1 MTSTVLAGV
10 ALTVVAG
17 VMSGNCMLPAKFVR
31 AWRWENIWLVFS
43 IVSLVILPWALALL
57 LVNHL
62 GSVYATLPFA
72 KYVAPVAFGA
82 GWGIAQ
88 VLFGISV
95 ARLGLGVAYSIIVGL
110 GAVLGTLVPLFVQ
123 QRQSVSTVTLSLL
136 LAGIVFMVLGIALTA
151 WGGHL
156 REQTPHHVEPLA
168 PRRGYL
174 ASILLAVLCGFLA
187 PMLNY
192 SFAFGQD
199 IARHAVALGNP
210 PVFAAYSVWP
220 IALAGG
226 FVPNLAY
233 SVYLLARNRTL
244 SAFRKPFPDVFL
256 STAMAA
262 LWMGA
267 FALYGMSAVFLG
279 PLGTSIGWGLFQ
291 IFMITTAIG
300 SGLLTGEWKLSSLRA
315 RAYLGFGL
323 AFLILATILFTSGN
337 RS

>member
-1 MTSTVLAGV
+1 
-10 ALTVVAG
+10 
-17 VMSGNCMLPAKFVR
+17 MLPAKFVR
-31 AWRWENIWLVFS
+31 SWRWENVWLVFS
-43 IVSLVILPWALALL
+43 VVSLVALPWGLALL
-57 LVNHL
+57 LVDHL
-62 GSVYATLPFA
+62 GTAYAALKLSKFA
-72 KYVAPVAFGA
+72 APAAFGA
-82 GWGIAQ
+82 GWGLAQ

-110 GAVLGTLVPLFVQ
+110 GAVLGTLVPLFVE
-123 QRQSVSTVTLSLL
+123 QRKSVSISTLSYL
-136 LAGIVFMVLGIALTA
+136 LAGVSLMVLGIALTA

-156 REQTPHHVEPLA
+156 REKDACGDGPLVQ
-168 PRRGYL
+168 RQRYL
-174 ASILLAVLCGFLA
+174 ASVLLAVLCGILA

-192 SFAFGQD
+192 AFAFGQE
-199 IARHAVALGNP
+199 IARQAVAVGNS
-210 PVFAAYSVWP
+210 PVRSAYAVWP

-233 SVYLLARNRTL
+233 SVYQLAQNRSV

-256 STAMAA
+256 ASTMAA

-279 PLGTSIGWGLFQ
+279 PLGTSVGWGLFQ

-300 SGLLTGEWKLSSLRA
+300 SGVLTGEWKASSNGA

-323 AFLILATILFTSGN
+323 GALILATLLFIVGN
-337 RS
+337 RF

>member
-1 MTSTVLAGV
+1 MTRSGFAGLG
-10 ALTVVAG
+10 LTVVAG
-17 VMSGNCMLPAKFVR
+17 AMSGNCMLPAKFVGS
-31 AWRWENIWLVFS
+31 WKWENVWLVFS
-43 IVSLVILPWALALL
+43 LVSLVVLPWALALL
-57 LVNHL
+57 LVVHL
-62 GSVYATLPFA
+62 GAVYGALELSKFA
-72 KYVAPVAFGA
+72 APVLFGA
-82 GWGIAQ
+82 GWGVAQ

-110 GAVLGTLVPLFVQ
+110 GAVLGTLVPLFVE
-123 QRQSVSTVTLSLL
+123 QRASVSTGALPLL
-136 LAGIVFMVLGIALTA
+136 LGGVLLMVLGVALTA

-156 REQTPHHVEPLA
+156 REKSARSDEVRA

-174 ASILLAVLCGFLA
+174 ASILLAVLCGVMA

-192 SFAFGQD
+192 SFAFGQG
-199 IARHAVALGNP
+199 IAHKAVALGNSP
-210 PVFAAYSVWP
+210 MRAAYSVWP

-233 SVYLLARNRTL
+233 SVYLLARNRSV
-244 SAFRKPFPDVFL
+244 SAFRKPIPDALFSSV
-256 STAMAA
+256 MAA

-267 FALYGMSAVFLG
+267 FALYGMSAVLLG
-279 PLGTSIGWGLFQ
+279 PLGTSVGWGLFQ

-300 SGLLTGEWKLSSLRA
+300 SGVLTGEWKGSSGRA

-323 AFLILATILFTSGN
+323 GLLILATVLFTTGN